1 VEKVTLG
8 KDTQQFRIIP
18 KHQNG
23 ADVVLGH
30 NRDGVLH
37 CRLGTGVDDDTVV
50 LQEFGDGAFHGAKTG
65 PWEKEKGYT
74 IQRKTHVVSFLTE
87 PNDLVTDEIGREA
100 LSMISET
107 SGSVVG

>member
-1 VEKVTLG
+1 MARRPVRG
-8 KDTQQFRIIP
+8 KR
-18 KHQNG
+18 K
-23 ADVVLGH
+23 
-30 NRDGVLH
+30 
-37 CRLGTGVDDDTVV
+37 
-50 LQEFGDGAFHGAKTG
+50 
-65 PWEKEKGYT
+65 KGYT

>member
-1 VEKVTLG
+1 MGRSMARRPVRG
-8 KDTQQFRIIP
+8 KR
-18 KHQNG
+18 KN
-23 ADVVLGH
+23 
-30 NRDGVLH
+30 
-37 CRLGTGVDDDTVV
+37 
-50 LQEFGDGAFHGAKTG
+50 E
-65 PWEKEKGYT
+65 YT